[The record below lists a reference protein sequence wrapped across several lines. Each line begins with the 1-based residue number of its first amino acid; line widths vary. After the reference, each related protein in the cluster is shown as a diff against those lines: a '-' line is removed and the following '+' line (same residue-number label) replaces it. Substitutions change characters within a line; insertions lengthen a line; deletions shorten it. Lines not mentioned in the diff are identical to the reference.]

1 MGACVVV
8 SPRREGVHGFG
19 ASRVAPG
26 FLSRG
31 VNKQHKLYK
40 RWILGRRWIL
50 QPAGFPYYKF
60 VQNTNKKIKIKL

>member
-31 VNKQHKLYK
+31 VNKQHKYIRDESWVGDEFCNLRGFLITNLSK
-40 RWILGRRWIL
+40 IL
-50 QPAGFPYYKF
+50 
-60 VQNTNKKIKIKL
+60 TKK